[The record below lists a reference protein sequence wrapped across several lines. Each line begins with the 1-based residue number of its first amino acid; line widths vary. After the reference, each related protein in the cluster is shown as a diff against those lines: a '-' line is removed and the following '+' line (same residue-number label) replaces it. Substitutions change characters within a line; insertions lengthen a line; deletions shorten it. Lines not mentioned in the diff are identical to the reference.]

1 MLKNIPKILWAMVA
15 TLSLVL
21 AGVFGTTP
29 ANAEAVSAQFYRDAD
44 NCNAG
49 TLVLQG
55 VSASAEV
62 DAIIFWTRNDI
73 GASDSY
79 VGTGG
84 SGVSWRHYY
93 NSGVQ
98 YKFYPQD
105 VFSMRVLVFY
115 VGDMDPVLD
124 TQVDVVACGISP
136 PDSDGDGVTDD
147 KDNCSNTPAGTTVD
161 INGCPIVTLP
171 PDSDGDGVTD
181 DKDNCSNTPAGT
193 TVDINGCPIVTL
205 PPDSD
210 GDGVTDDKDN
220 CSNTPAGTTVD
231 INGCPIVTLPPPLG
245 DQTIK
250 APKKVL
256 KKGKSAKLARA
267 TRQGAKVKWASKSNT
282 CKVKAGKLVAGKKK
296 GMCRLTATAPAVPSF
311 KAFSKKYVV
320 KVK

>member
-1 MLKNIPKILWAMVA
+1 MLKNIPKILWALLGTVA
-15 TLSLVL
+15 LVL
-21 AGVFGTTP
+21 TGVFGTTP

-171 PDSDGDGVTD
+171 P
-181 DKDNCSNTPAGT
+181 
-193 TVDINGCPIVTL
+193 
-205 PPDSD
+205 
-210 GDGVTDDKDN
+210 
-220 CSNTPAGTTVD
+220 
-231 INGCPIVTLPPPLG
+231 PLG